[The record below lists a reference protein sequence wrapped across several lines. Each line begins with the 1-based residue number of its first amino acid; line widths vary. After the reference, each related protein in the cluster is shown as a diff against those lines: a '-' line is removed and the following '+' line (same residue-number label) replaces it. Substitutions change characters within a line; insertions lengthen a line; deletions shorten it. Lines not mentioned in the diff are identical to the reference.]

1 MSYIFWN
8 LLFQWLIL
16 AINEVFLSILP
27 GVRILL
33 THCNCI
39 EHEIWHLVS
48 NLKSKLIQASNSKA
62 WLKVEQRDTSSF
74 PTSSS
79 RWNLV
84 KNNWRLCTLDKR
96 VADAYLLLQII
107 NICSPHAAKQL
118 LAPCCGNLQ
127 VNGLHCTMQ
136 VLTAST
142 DGPLLFNLPVLKFSG
157 HGHPLQIPTTIEA
170 TSPPG
175 QLCVTGD
182 LSTVLHS
189 TLKTFP
195 LTTVYYCP
203 LEVATSPKPKSLGN
217 GLPLSQ
223 SRPG

>member
-1 MSYIFWN
+1 M
-8 LLFQWLIL
+8 
-16 AINEVFLSILP
+16 E
-27 GVRILL
+27 
-33 THCNCI
+33 
-39 EHEIWHLVS
+39 
-48 NLKSKLIQASNSKA
+48 SKK
-62 WLKVEQRDTSSF
+62 DCSSV

-79 RWNLV
+79 GWNPV

-136 VLTAST
+136 VLTLQVLTYKYWLTST
-142 DGPLLFNLPVLKFSG
+142 DCKYWRPPPVQPPSVEVQRARPPTSTLKWIA
-157 HGHPLQIPTTIEA
+157 QIPTTIEA

-175 QLCVTGD
+175 QLCVTVD
-182 LSTVLHS
+182 LSTILHS

-195 LTTVYYCP
+195 LTTVYYRP
-203 LEVATSPKPKSLGN
+203 LEVATSPTLLSLGKRS
-217 GLPLSQ
+217 PLITIATRLMYAPWSPDDKVRE
-223 SRPG
+223 RPFRYLARLSALG